1 MRRLLSLFLAA
12 FLLLSLCSCSAK
24 PAEESTSAA
33 TEADSS
39 ALSES
44 VPVSEAPA
52 ATETAVAET
61 TVPVETEPSL
71 TGELMLSVSK
81 IDFSLVGDSED
92 IFIGT
97 ADREQ
102 VIWESADESV
112 ITVENG
118 VLTAVG
124 VGSTTVTAQYG
135 DQTMSC
141 TAGCLAATEDVLNA
155 LGEDVL
161 RAPKRYP
168 VVLENPPLELY
179 SDAAFVGDSI
189 TYIMFQNE
197 TRLGILGH
205 PLFLV
210 RSGTSLNGL
219 VLRYKNVYFR
229 GAEMNF
235 EDAVAASGAKKI
247 FIMLGQNDL
256 RYRTIEDTMSSWDT
270 LIERVKEKVP
280 DAEFYLQ
287 SCIYEW
293 YASNADNTQNTV
305 IDTYNDLLIQYCADN
320 GHHYV
325 DIQKFV
331 EDHTGNMAT
340 PYSLDQSIHLN
351 EPGCVAW
358 MHALNTYMY
367 VQSIGGTGL

>member
-1 MRRLLSLFLAA
+1 MRKILPLVLTVI
-12 FLLLSLCSCSAK
+12 LLLNLCSCS
-24 PAEESTSAA
+24 S
-33 TEADSS
+33 
-39 ALSES
+39 
-44 VPVSEAPA
+44 APA
-52 ATETAVAET
+52 ATETTAPEETEAAPAAET
-61 TVPVETEPSL
+61 AAATEASVPENTSTVETKPVL
-71 TGELMLSVSK
+71 TGELLLSVSK
-81 IDFSLVGDSED
+81 IDFSLVGESED

-97 ADREQ
+97 AEREH
-102 VIWESADESV
+102 ILWESADESV

-124 VGSTTVTAQYG
+124 VGTTTVTAQYG
-135 DQTMSC
+135 DQTVSC
-141 TAGCLAATEDVLNA
+141 TAGCLAANEEELNA
-155 LGEDVL
+155 LDEEIL

-168 VVLENPPLELY
+168 TVLDNPLLEFY

-219 VLRYKNVYFR
+219 VMRYKNVYYQ
-229 GAEMNF
+229 GAEMYF

-256 RYRTIEDTMSSWDT
+256 RYRTIEDTMASWDT
-270 LIERVKEKVP
+270 LIDRVKEKTP

-287 SCIYEW
+287 SCVYEW
-293 YASNADNTQNTV
+293 YASDADNTQNTI

-325 DIQKFV
+325 DIQQYV

-367 VQSIGGTGL
+367 VLSIGGTGL